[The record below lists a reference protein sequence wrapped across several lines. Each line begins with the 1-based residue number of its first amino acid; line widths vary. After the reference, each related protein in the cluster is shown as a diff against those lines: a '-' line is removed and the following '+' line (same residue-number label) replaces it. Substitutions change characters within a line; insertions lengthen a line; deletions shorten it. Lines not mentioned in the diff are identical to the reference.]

1 MTKEMIVRTKG
12 DVADGSS
19 SEKTVA
25 GADECSIKK
34 AETVAEGG
42 STQTVCNPKE
52 AAVKKKLLAS
62 FYHKN
67 RFPLAIDAIAAVLG
81 GICAVSV
88 SWLMQQLI
96 DTASG
101 LKGSR
106 PLSQL
111 AVMSVGFLAF
121 FLVCMFLDYASKP
134 RFIRRAMRQ
143 YRETAFAE
151 ITAKNIASFRKESTA
166 TYLSAL
172 TNDATSIETNYL
184 SGTLEMINQTVNF
197 AGALALMLWYSP
209 LMTLIAA
216 GITLVPLVASV
227 LTGNRLAPA
236 EQKVSERN
244 KEFTATLSDCLNGF
258 TVVKSFRAETEISD
272 LFRKKNR
279 SLEQD
284 KYKRLRIQ
292 SLVGIIGNLSGIMA
306 QLGVFLVGAWL
317 ALSGRGLTAGIVI
330 AFVNLMNNV
339 LNPIARMPQLLA
351 GRKASEALIDKLAAS
366 LCANSDEGGRTE
378 LPALREGIRLSGV
391 SYGYEEGTDVLN
403 GVDAF
408 FEAGHSYAIVG
419 GSGSGKSTLLNL
431 LMAGSPDYR
440 GTISFDGTELREAS
454 AESLYGLLSMIQQN
468 VFVFD
473 ASIADNVTMFREFP
487 KEELDA
493 AITHAHLT
501 ELLRERGE
509 NYRCGENGSGLSG
522 GEKQRISIARSLL
535 RKSSVLL
542 VDEATAALDN
552 ETAYRVSQDILDL
565 DGVTRIVVTHSLEE
579 SLLKRYDGILVLR
592 NGRIEENGTFDE
604 LMARDGYFKAL
615 YTVAQ

>member
-1 MTKEMIVRTKG
+1 MKNETNVKTMQKQKEVSAKRQLI
-12 DVADGSS
+12 
-19 SEKTVA
+19 
-25 GADECSIKK
+25 
-34 AETVAEGG
+34 
-42 STQTVCNPKE
+42 
-52 AAVKKKLLAS
+52 AS
-62 FYHKN
+62 FYYKN
-67 RFPLAIDAIAAVLG
+67 RFPLAADAIAAVLG

-101 LKGSR
+101 VEGAR
-106 PLSQL
+106 PLSEL
-111 AVMSVGFLAF
+111 MIMSAGFLAF
-121 FLVCMFLDYASKP
+121 FLVCMMLDYGAKP
-134 RFIRRAMRQ
+134 RFVRRAMRQ

-184 SGTLEMINQTVNF
+184 SGTLEMINQMVNF
-197 AGALALMLWYSP
+197 VGALALMLWYSP

-216 GITLVPLVASV
+216 GITLVPLVASL

-236 EQKVSERN
+236 EQTVSERN

-258 TVVKSFRAETEISD
+258 DVVKSFRAEEEISE
-272 LFRKKNR
+272 LFQKKNR

-284 KYKRLRIQ
+284 KFKRLRIQ
-292 SLVGIIGNLSGIMA
+292 SMVGIIGNLSGIMA

-339 LNPIARMPQLLA
+339 LNPIARMPQLIA
-351 GRKASEALIDKLAAS
+351 GRKASAALIDKLAVS
-366 LCANSDEGGRTE
+366 LCANSDEGGSTE
-378 LPALREGIRLSGV
+378 LDSLREGIRLSGV
-391 SYGYEEGTDVLN
+391 TYGYEDGTDVLK

-408 FEAGHSYAIVG
+408 FEAGHAYAIVG

-431 LMAGSPDYR
+431 MMAGSPDYR

-454 AESLYGLLSMIQQN
+454 AESLYGMLSMIQQN

-473 ASIADNVTMFREFP
+473 ASIADNVTMFRDFP

-493 AITHAHLT
+493 AISHAHLT

-552 ETAYRVSQDILDL
+552 ETAYRVSEDILDL

-604 LMARDGYFKAL
+604 LMAKDGYFKAL